1 MDDIGGQQQGIQRAW
16 PQHEG
21 GQAAQRR
28 TPRHVGMALESK
40 VGQERAAHTLCK
52 AWACEI
58 SGGAKSTTGGL
69 QTSRQIKLISFVLE
83 EYRHNTASRAK
94 HEQMACDSV
103 SSTGG
108 YGQQQHAVKELIMVA
123 VRKDA
128 IRRSTEKSSRARSSS
143 GVRRSFDN
151 CRLQRCAPR
160 RPVNVCTQ
168 NS

>member
-1 MDDIGGQQQGIQRAW
+1 
-16 PQHEG
+16 
-21 GQAAQRR
+21 
-28 TPRHVGMALESK
+28 MALESK